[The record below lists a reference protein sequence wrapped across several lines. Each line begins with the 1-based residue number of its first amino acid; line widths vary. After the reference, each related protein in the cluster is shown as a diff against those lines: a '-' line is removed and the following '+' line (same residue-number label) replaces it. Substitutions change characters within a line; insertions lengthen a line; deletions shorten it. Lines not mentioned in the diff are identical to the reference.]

1 MQSSLEWMMVN
12 KIPRRSM
19 KNINPK
25 IASKI
30 KSKSMKRFG
39 SFTTLRTNW
48 ERTEN
53 WELFFIIRYYGNIV
67 LYYSNY
73 HTQNNSHSLLSVI
86 ITTVKNR
93 KEKKKKKES
102 SYIIIIRKNMREER
116 RCDDVVVWFFNKT
129 KNPTTSS
136 SERYNTYFNIHSYK
150 YKENY
155 NETRQPCL
163 LRTFYVH
170 LIRFCSRSVLCIVWQ
185 FCWRRNERNVILRPF
200 TAKVELGWCGILE
213 E

>member
-1 MQSSLEWMMVN
+1 MV
-12 KIPRRSM
+12 RS
-19 KNINPK
+19 PHWE
-25 IASKI
+25 
-30 KSKSMKRFG
+30 
-39 SFTTLRTNW
+39 LRTNW

-53 WELFFIIRYYGNIV
+53 RELFFIIRYYGIIV
-67 LYYSNY
+67 LYYY

-116 RCDDVVVWFFNKT
+116 RCDDVVWFFNKT